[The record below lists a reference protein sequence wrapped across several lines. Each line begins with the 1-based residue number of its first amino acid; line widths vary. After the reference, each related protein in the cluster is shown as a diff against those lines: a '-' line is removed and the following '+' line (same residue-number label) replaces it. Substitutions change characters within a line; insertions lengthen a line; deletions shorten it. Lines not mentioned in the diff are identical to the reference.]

1 MWDESGRR
9 KAEQG
14 TQRIDNNGAPPSG
27 WTASLKQTLHFPVKF
42 RDRSIQGFAAGV
54 DDDRPLWAQ
63 PVQLEANR
71 LADAAFDA
79 IAHHGFAEGARQGEA
94 DPRSEGRRIAHAKRG
109 EEGAGEADT
118 LVVNPA
124 EIL

>member
-1 MWDESGRR
+1 M
-9 KAEQG
+9 
-14 TQRIDNNGAPPSG
+14 
-27 WTASLKQTLHFPVKF
+27 KF

-79 IAHHGFAEGARQGEA
+79 IAHHGLAEGARNGEA
-94 DPRSEGRRIAHAKRG
+94 DPRSGGRRVAHAKRG
-109 EEGAGEADT
+109 EKRSGEAGT
-118 LVVNPA
+118 FVVDPA